1 MFSYIL
7 PFVGFIV
14 DASIKRAFLISA
26 SIPYITLKVVLILCY
41 LVAYVLAI
49 QKVDDQSFFYL
60 MIVAQ
65 IVFPILMIIYTVLL
79 LKNKLM

>member
-1 MFSYIL
+1 MYTGIKSAILTSFEASQNPDMFSYIM
-7 PFVGFIV
+7 PFVSFIV

-49 QKVDDQSFFYL
+49 
-60 MIVAQ
+60 
-65 IVFPILMIIYTVLL
+65 
-79 LKNKLM
+79 